1 MTPFIDYTE
10 SPRAIDSAA
19 LLTAKHC
26 RLLRRGGGRNKQ
38 QPINPPRM
46 LQLSAPKIE
55 DARFLVAKRLVLSYT
70 VTLGLGSIK
79 DLTDHRL
86 FES

>member
-1 MTPFIDYTE
+1 
-10 SPRAIDSAA
+10 
-19 LLTAKHC
+19 
-26 RLLRRGGGRNKQ
+26 
-38 QPINPPRM
+38 M